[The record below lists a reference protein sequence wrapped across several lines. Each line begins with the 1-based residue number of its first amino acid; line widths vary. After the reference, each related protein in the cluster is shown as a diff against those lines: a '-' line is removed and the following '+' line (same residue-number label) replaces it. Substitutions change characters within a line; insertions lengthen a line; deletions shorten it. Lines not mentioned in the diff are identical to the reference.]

1 VTALALHSPEIELPK
16 LILPRIKPLKVQA
29 WLPTKFGAE
38 ILWDDLDVEERKLLD
53 KFFKLGKLG
62 ASLKERI
69 LLMAG
74 SDANYL
80 SKALGDLAF
89 GKTAY
94 AGETTIFGALWT
106 AALDDTFVGNTT
118 GEAAYTSYA
127 RLSLTNNTTIF
138 AAGTGTTTYA
148 KSWPSDAAKNFAT
161 STGGTATVTY
171 IGFLNGN
178 AGTSADKGM
187 VWASVT
193 STAIASGDTPQLA
206 QNAVTQTRD

>member
-1 VTALALHSPEIELPK
+1 MSELALDGILVPK
-16 LILPRIKPLKVQA
+16 LIVPTSP
-29 WLPTKFGAE
+29 WMPTKHGIEAV
-38 ILWDDLDVEERKLLD
+38 WDDLERVSRRVVDRYFRLP
-53 KFFKLGKLG
+53 
-62 ASLKERI
+62 SLKEKI

-94 AGETTIFGALWT
+94 AGETTLYHGLWT
-106 AALDDTFVGNTT
+106 AALDDTLAGNTAS
-118 GEAAYTSYA
+118 ESAYTSYA

-138 AAGTGTTTYA
+138 AAGTGTTTYV
-148 KSWPSDAAKNFAT
+148 KTWPSDALKSWAT
-161 STGGTATVTY
+161 STGGTSTITY
-171 IGFLNGN
+171 LGVLNGN

-193 STAIASGDTPQLA
+193 STTINSGDTPQLA
-206 QNAVTQTRD
+206 QNAVSQTRD

>member
-1 VTALALHSPEIELPK
+1 MSEIAIE
-16 LILPRIKPLKVQA
+16 IPRIQIIKPNFFM
-29 WLPTKFGAE
+29 PTKLGLE
-38 ILWDDLDVEERKLLD
+38 VLWDELGAAERKIAD
-53 KFFKLGKLG
+53 KFLGLAKFRN
-62 ASLKERI
+62 SLKDRA

-80 SKALGDLAF
+80 SKQLGDLAF

-94 AGETTIFGALWT
+94 AGETTIYCGLWT
-106 AALDDTFVGNTT
+106 AALDDTFAGNTT

-138 AAGTGTTTYA
+138 AAGTGTTTYS
-148 KSWPSDAAKNFAT
+148 KSWPSDAAKNWPT
-161 STGGTATVTY
+161 STGGSATVTY
-171 IGFLNGN
+171 FGALNGN
-178 AGTSADKGM
+178 AGSSADKGL